1 MNFNNK
7 MRRVIRQILC
17 ILMLFSTLRLQ
28 AQAPPMQRH
37 AIPLNVLLFNL
48 AGEAYE
54 KSRLLLAMSVA
65 QDKIQFVKEDSVYR
79 AEFVVSV
86 EILDKNGKSLA
97 LRDFTEKLELKNF
110 FSTVKSTH
118 FKKWLGFFDLTPDKY
133 VVKVKIFD
141 VKSKL
146 EGHFTREVELIDFTK
161 GPIQSSH
168 ILFTNDETIDFKTFE
183 SVLVRFVDD
192 KPDSLYAFLEFVT
205 MEEMAPIKIT
215 YQVQDINKNTVFQN
229 GTEGNLKKWYNQAF
243 LPIDIKALKPGL
255 NRIVINYEY
264 LSKSHTTETK
274 IYVNWGEKQVQ
285 QANLKLSI
293 EHLKVVAN
301 PGDVKKIQKAKASE
315 RDSLLAAY
323 WKERDPT
330 PGTPKNELYDE
341 FYSRIQDANK
351 LFHFSKRDGW
361 NTDRGR
367 IYIKYGPPEEILRDI
382 QGAEAFARYEI
393 WYYHQI
399 RRQFIF
405 YDRLGSG
412 EFRLLSQNY
421 GD

>member
-1 MNFNNK
+1 MNFINK
-7 MRRVIRQILC
+7 MRMVLFQ
-17 ILMLFSTLRLQ
+17 MLLIFIIFSNQVLQ
-28 AQAPPMQRH
+28 GQSPPLQKH

-48 AGEAYE
+48 AGENYE

-65 QDKIQFVKEDSVYR
+65 QEKIQFTKDNSVYH
-79 AEFVVSV
+79 AEFVIST
-86 EILDKNGKSLA
+86 EIQDKKGKSLA
-97 LRDFTEKLELKNF
+97 LRDFTEKVELTNF
-110 FSTVKSTH
+110 SATVKSSH
-118 FKKWLGFFDLTPDKY
+118 IKKWLGFFDLTPDKY
-133 VVKVKIFD
+133 IIKVKIFD

-146 EGHFTREVELIDFTK
+146 EGHFRREVELIDFTK

-168 ILFTNDETIDFKTFE
+168 ILFTNEETIDFKTFE

-205 MEEMAPIKIT
+205 MEETAPIKIT
-215 YQVQDINKNTVFQN
+215 YQVQDINNNTVFQN

-255 NRIVINYEY
+255 NRIVINYEF
-264 LSKSHTTETK
+264 LSKSHTTDTK

-315 RDSLLAAY
+315 RDSLLAGY

-330 PGTPKNELYDE
+330 PGTDKNELYDE

-382 QGAEAFARYEI
+382 QGTEAFARYEI
-393 WYYHQI
+393 WYYHQL